1 MIKCNVTICGTVS
14 RAAQMRTNKEGKPF
28 LTFGVNVV
36 IPAKSGINKTIEISV
51 AKDGGTNDELSQY
64 AVGSRVEVVGILTFH
79 KKGEALYFNMSATG
93 INNFDAPSDDS
104 VKGDI
109 EFRGFL
115 GNKIESKTDKKGNPF
130 LVFSAFSTEKNG
142 EDFAFT
148 WVRFMLFGQ
157 TQKDW
162 MAPKAGIEAKG
173 ELQLGVFNDRLDITC
188 RVSELKEYEKKPFTP
203 NVEQ

>member
-36 IPAKSGINKTIEISV
+36 IPAKSGINKTLEISV

-64 AVGSRVEVVGILTFH
+64 AVDSRVEVVGVLTFH

-93 INNFDAPSDDS
+93 INNFDAPGDDS

-109 EFRGFL
+109 EFRGSL

-148 WVRFMLFGQ
+148 WVRFMQFGE

>member
-51 AKDGGTNDELSQY
+51 AKDGGTNDELSQF
-64 AVGSRVEVVGILTFH
+64 AVGSRVEVVGVLTFH

-109 EFRGFL
+109 EFRGSL

-148 WVRFMLFGQ
+148 WVRFMQFGE
-157 TQKDW
+157 TQKAW

>member
-51 AKDGGTNDELSQY
+51 AKDGGTNDDLSQY
-64 AVGSRVEVVGILTFH
+64 AVGSRVEVVGVLTFH

-93 INNFDAPSDDS
+93 INNFDAPGDDS

-109 EFRGFL
+109 EFRGSL

-148 WVRFMLFGQ
+148 WVRFMQFGE

-173 ELQLGVFNDRLDITC
+173 ELQLSVFNDRLDITC
-188 RVSELKEYEKKPFTP
+188 RVSELKEYEKKPYP
-203 NVEQ
+203 SN

>member
-14 RAAQMRTNKEGKPF
+14 RAAQMRANKEGKPF

-64 AVGSRVEVVGILTFH
+64 AVGSRVEVVGVLTFH

-93 INNFDAPSDDS
+93 INNFDAPGDDS

-109 EFRGFL
+109 EFRGSL

-148 WVRFMLFGQ
+148 WVRFMQFGE

-188 RVSELKEYEKKPFTP
+188 RVSELKEYEKKPYP
-203 NVEQ
+203 SN

>member
-36 IPAKSGINKTIEISV
+36 IPAKSGIKKTIEISV
-51 AKDGGTNDELSQY
+51 AKDGGTNDDLSQY
-64 AVGSRVEVVGILTFH
+64 AVGSRVEVVGVLTFH

-93 INNFDAPSDDS
+93 INNFDAPGDDS

-109 EFRGFL
+109 EFRGSL

-148 WVRFMLFGQ
+148 WVRFMQFGE

-188 RVSELKEYEKKPFTP
+188 RVSELKEYEKKPYP
-203 NVEQ
+203 SN

>member
-64 AVGSRVEVVGILTFH
+64 AVGSRVEVVGVLTFH

-93 INNFDAPSDDS
+93 INNFDAPGDDS

-109 EFRGFL
+109 EFRGSL

-148 WVRFMLFGQ
+148 WVRFMQFGE

-188 RVSELKEYEKKPFTP
+188 RVSELKVYEKKPYP
-203 NVEQ
+203 SN

>member
-1 MIKCNVTICGTVS
+1 MIKCNVTICGAIS
-14 RAAQMRTNKEGKPF
+14 RAAQIRTNKEGKPF
-28 LTFGVNVV
+28 LSFGVNVV

-64 AVGSRVEVVGILTFH
+64 SVGSRVEVVGVLTFH

-93 INNFDAPSDDS
+93 INNFDASGDDS
-104 VKGDI
+104 IKGDI
-109 EFRGFL
+109 EFRGSL

-148 WVRFMLFGQ
+148 WVRFMQFGE

>member
-51 AKDGGTNDELSQY
+51 AKDGGTNDELSQF
-64 AVGSRVEVVGILTFH
+64 AVGSRVEVVGVLTFH

-93 INNFDAPSDDS
+93 INNFDASGDDS
-104 VKGDI
+104 IKGDI
-109 EFRGFL
+109 EFRGSL

-148 WVRFMLFGQ
+148 WVRFMQFGE

>member
-51 AKDGGTNDELSQY
+51 AKDGGTNDDLSQY
-64 AVGSRVEVVGILTFH
+64 AVGSRVEVVGVLTFH

-93 INNFDAPSDDS
+93 INNFDAPGDDS

-109 EFRGFL
+109 EFRGSL

-148 WVRFMLFGQ
+148 WVRFMQFGG

-188 RVSELKEYEKKPFTP
+188 RVSELKEYEKKPYP
-203 NVEQ
+203 SN

>member
-64 AVGSRVEVVGILTFH
+64 AVGSRVEVVGVLTFH
-79 KKGEALYFNMSATG
+79 KKGEALYFSMSATG
-93 INNFDAPSDDS
+93 INNFDAPGDDS

-109 EFRGFL
+109 EFRGSL

-148 WVRFMLFGQ
+148 WVHFMQFGE

-188 RVSELKEYEKKPFTP
+188 RVSELKEYEKKPYP
-203 NVEQ
+203 SN